1 MAAFAVLALGL
12 ALGAEQAQGCPP
24 PPPCPAC
31 PACPAPAPTPPPK
44 HWTGNLGLGL
54 VSVTGNARS
63 LTFNFNASLEHK
75 TADWILSGKAVGT
88 YGEARAGTGGP
99 SQISA
104 ENASLFLRG
113 DWRVTRPFS
122 VYLLGGMETD
132 HPKSV
137 EVRHSQESGVGYA
150 WIDETRGDEKLFLR
164 TDAGMRLAEE
174 YRFQYFPTPGAIY
187 PRLYFLKAPRAAVAF
202 HREVDKRILFSQDLE
217 VIPNLGESR
226 VLANSVTKL
235 TTKLLGPLGFGVSYT
250 VNYDSAPP
258 PPKIPWDTT
267 LAVTLEYLL

>member
-44 HWTGNLGLGL
+44 HWTGNLGLVL

-63 LTFNFNASLEHK
+63 LTFNFNASLEH
-75 TADWILSGKAVGT
+75 TAADWILSGKAVGT
-88 YGEARAGTGGP
+88 YGEA
-99 SQISA
+99 
-104 ENASLFLRG
+104 
-113 DWRVTRPFS
+113 FS